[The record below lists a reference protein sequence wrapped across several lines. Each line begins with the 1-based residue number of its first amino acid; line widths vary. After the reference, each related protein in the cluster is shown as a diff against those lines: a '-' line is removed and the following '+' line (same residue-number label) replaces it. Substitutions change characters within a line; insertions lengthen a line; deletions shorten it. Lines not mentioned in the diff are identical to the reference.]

1 MLYKDVHVHN
11 FISEVERNLKT
22 IPLLCCKLAMEQHPL
37 SFKWLLFIFLICS
50 TYVITAS
57 ATHSFMIPRLSLVSR
72 WETTLHDRRALLAN
86 YSEDIKTFY
95 YKQTLDHFNYRPQS
109 YQTFQQRYLIN
120 FKYWGGANSSAP
132 IFAYLGAEAPID
144 SSPAGIGFLTDNA
157 ASFNALIV
165 YIEVLQRT
173 AFFYITVML
182 YSQ

>member
-1 MLYKDVHVHN
+1 ML
-11 FISEVERNLKT
+11 NLKQKET
-22 IPLLCCKLAMEQHPL
+22 SKPFASFVAMEQHPL
-37 SFKWLLFIFLICS
+37 AFKWLLFIFLICS
-50 TYVITAS
+50 TYLTS
-57 ATHSFMIPRLSLVSR
+57 THSLMIPRLSPLAE
-72 WETTLHDRRALLAN
+72 WETTLHDPAALRAI
-86 YSEDIKTFY
+86 DDVKTFY

-173 AFFYITVML
+173 AFFYNTVML